1 MHFDLIVIGSG
12 PGGYVASIRGAQ
24 LGLKTA
30 IIEKDSLGGVC
41 LNWGCIPT
49 KSLLKSAKIFNYLKN
64 AYHYGFKLDN
74 LEIDFPKIIS
84 RSRDIV
90 HKMNDGVNFLMKKN
104 KIKIIYGLAIIKSNN
119 IVNIKLND
127 IDKIIECTASN
138 IIIATG
144 TNPRSIFDTTYYE
157 YNNSKIINYKQA
169 LKLSKLPSSIIII
182 GAGAIG
188 VEFASFYN
196 EMGVNVTIIEQ
207 GKNILPSVDND
218 ISNELKKI
226 FIKKGIKIFT
236 SSLIQNIE
244 NSNEKPEVII
254 KINNKEK
261 KILKSDI
268 ILSAIGN
275 IPNISNIGLED
286 IGIKTKKGFIQV
298 DNCYRTNIPGY
309 YAIGDVI
316 SGPSLAHVASAE
328 GIFCVEKIKGL
339 NPISLDYNNIPIC
352 TYSLPEVASV
362 GYTEK
367 EAIDKGYNI
376 KIGKFF
382 FNTLSKSVINSNLDG
397 FVKVLFDDKYGE
409 WLGCHMIGDNVS
421 DIISEVVV
429 ARKLETTG
437 YEIIKSIHPH
447 PSLSEIIMEAVADAY
462 GECINK

>member
-30 IIEKDSLGGVC
+30 IIEKDSLGGIC

-90 HKMNDGVNFLMKKN
+90 HKMNDGINFLMKKN
-104 KIKIIYGLAIIKSNN
+104 EIKIIYGIAKIKSNN

-127 IDKIIECTASN
+127 KDEIIECTASN

-144 TNPRSIFDTTYYE
+144 NSPRSIFNDNYSE
-157 YNNSKIINYKQA
+157 YNTNIINYKQA
-169 LKLSKLPSSIIII
+169 LTLSKLPNSIIII

-188 VEFASFYN
+188 VEFASFYH

-207 GKNILPSVDND
+207 GDNILPSVDNE

-226 FIKKGIKIFT
+226 FIKNGIKVIT
-236 SSLIQNIE
+236 SSLIQKIE
-244 NSNEKPEVII
+244 NSNGTPEVFI

-268 ILSAIGN
+268 ILYAIGN
-275 IPNISNIGLED
+275 IPNISNIGLEN
-286 IGIKTKKGFIQV
+286 IGIQTKKGFIEV
-298 DNCYRTNIPGY
+298 DSFYRTNIPGY

-339 NPISLDYNNIPIC
+339 NPVCIDYNNIPIC
-352 TYSLPEVASV
+352 TYSMPEIASV

-382 FNTLSKSVINSNLDG
+382 FNTLSKSLINNNLEGFIKVI
-397 FVKVLFDDKYGE
+397 FDDKYGE
-409 WLGCHMIGDNVS
+409 WLGCHIIGDNVS
-421 DIISEVVV
+421 DIISEVIV

>member
-30 IIEKDSLGGVC
+30 IIEKDSLGGIC

-64 AYHYGFKLDN
+64 SYHYGFKLN
-74 LEIDFPKIIS
+74 NIEVDFPKIIH

-90 HKMNDGVNFLMKKN
+90 NKMNNGINFLMKKN
-104 KIKIIYGLAIIKSNN
+104 KIKVFYGVGMIESNN
-119 IVNIKLND
+119 IIDIKLNHTD
-127 IDKIIECTASN
+127 ERIKCTASN

-144 TNPRSIFDTTYYE
+144 TNPRSISNITNINHIND
-157 YNNSKIINYKQA
+157 SIINYKQA
-169 LKLSKLPSSIIII
+169 LTLSKLPNSIIII

-196 EMGVNVTIIEQ
+196 EMGTNVTIIEKE
-207 GKNILPSVDND
+207 KNILPSEDND

-226 FIKKGIKIFT
+226 FIKNGINIFT
-236 SSLIQNIE
+236 SSLIEKIDS
-244 NSNEKPEVII
+244 SNQQKKVFIN
-254 KINNKEK
+254 INNKEK
-261 KILKSDI
+261 KILESDI
-268 ILSAIGN
+268 ILYAIGN
-275 IPNISNIGLED
+275 IPNIDNIGLENMD
-286 IGIKTKKGFIQV
+286 IKTKKGFIQV
-298 DNCYRTNIPGY
+298 DNFYKTNISGY

-328 GIFCVEKIKGL
+328 GILCVENITGL
-339 NPISLDYNNIPIC
+339 NPIPLNYNNIPIC
-352 TYSLPEVASV
+352 TYSMPEVASV

-367 EAIDKGYNI
+367 EAIDKGYKL

-382 FNTLSKSVINSNLDG
+382 FNGLSKAVINNKLDG
-397 FVKVLFDDKYGE
+397 FIKVIFDDKYGE
-409 WLGCHMIGDNVS
+409 WLGCHMIGNNVS

-462 GECINK
+462 GECVNK